1 MIERMKPVAISILSL
16 VLWACQAMA
25 QTTDLLYLFPNKDI
39 YETGEDMW
47 FKAYLMD
54 KQTLALSDRSQTLY
68 LLLRS
73 ETGEVVWHEKYPLT
87 AGRGD
92 GHIYIDDTWRLG
104 EYYME
109 GYTRSSFTTD
119 STTAIRPRR
128 IRVVDRVTQMDS
140 ISSET
145 VRRDSIQRLTAK
157 RRFDMFPEGGN
168 LIDGINTVVA
178 FKATYGNGFPDEVSG
193 KVLEDGNEIAAIHS
207 QHDGMGM
214 FALIPRWGKDYKVVL
229 SDGRTYPLPPIERT
243 GTGLRVLR
251 NNNSGI
257 TMVVSASDSIARPF
271 TVLAKMR
278 GMLCGTAK
286 GVVKGQQIVRMPK
299 ERFPM
304 QGIAEI
310 TLTVGDAQIP
320 VAERLVYVNPT
331 QQLNITAQTDHQ
343 QYNRRDEGK
352 VCLQV
357 TDSAGQPLK
366 VELAVSIFD
375 KAYLYQPGHENILS
389 HCYLSEEIRGNIF
402 NPAYYFDKRNDDRL
416 QALNLL
422 LMTQGWRRYV
432 WDREP
437 TQGKEILSDG
447 VSGKD
452 LITRTQFIQVF
463 SPQSDTCLVMTDSI
477 GRFEISP
484 VMMDTMRGN
493 IYLKPMVKSP
503 KPRLSLANPFD
514 SIGYYQQ
521 GRQRYLTQ
529 NHIFETANGD
539 RDITDGF
546 GTVVLKDV
554 YVTAKRRSPYR
565 DKVTGYLDSLAIM
578 ASGEWVCD
586 CHAGSAKGFLN
597 NYHGYSHHPEGYY
610 PAPTHKVKHL
620 MPKRGETYKLIKYI
634 PGGPNG
640 RWLLDMDDPPH
651 DIVYSGPQ
659 YTEEELLKKYGISK
673 AQGYYP
679 HREFYEP
686 DTFDLSSTTP
696 DPRNSLQ
703 WKPAILTDEE
713 GNAEIAFM
721 ASDVNTEFIG
731 IVEALDGTGLMGC
744 QTFTFRVVRN
754 K

>member
-1 MIERMKPVAISILSL
+1 MKFVAISILSV
-16 VLWACQAMA
+16 VLWACQVTA
-25 QTTDLLYLFPNKDI
+25 QTPDMLYIFPNKDI

-54 KQTLALSDRSQTLY
+54 KQTLVLSDRSQTLY

-92 GHIYIDDTWRLG
+92 GHIYIGDTWRLG

-119 STTAIRPRR
+119 TTTAIRPRR

-140 ISSET
+140 ISLEAI
-145 VRRDSIQRLTAK
+145 RRDSIERQTTK
-157 RRFDMFPEGGN
+157 HRFDMFPEGGN

-178 FKATYGNGFPDEVSG
+178 FKATYGNGFPEEISG
-193 KVLEDGNEIAAIHS
+193 KVMEDGREITTIRS
-207 QHDGMGM
+207 LHDGMGM
-214 FALIPRWGKDYKVVL
+214 FAITPRWGKDYKVLL
-229 SDGRTYPLPPIERT
+229 SDGRTYPLPAIERT
-243 GTGLRVLR
+243 GIGLRVLR

-257 TMVVSASDSIARPF
+257 TIVVSASDTIARPF
-271 TVLAKMR
+271 TVLTKIR
-278 GMLCGTAK
+278 GMLCCTAK
-286 GVVKGQQIVRMPK
+286 GVVKGQQIVRMSK
-299 ERFPM
+299 ERFPT

-331 QQLNITAQTDHQ
+331 QRLNITAHADHQ

-357 TDSAGQPLK
+357 TDSASQPLK
-366 VELAVSIFD
+366 AELAVSIFD

-402 NPAYYFDKRNDDRL
+402 NPAYYFDERNDDRL

-432 WDREP
+432 WDKEP

-452 LITRTQFIQVF
+452 LIARTQFIQVF

-484 VMMDTMRGN
+484 VMMDAMRGN

-503 KPRLSLANPFD
+503 KPKLSLISPFD
-514 SIGYYQQ
+514 SISYHQQ
-521 GRQRYLTQ
+521 GRPRYLPQ
-529 NHIFETANGD
+529 NHIFKIANGE
-539 RDITDGF
+539 RDITNAF
-546 GTVVLKDV
+546 GTVVLKDI

-578 ASGEWVCD
+578 ASGEWVCK
-586 CHAGSAKGFLN
+586 HGGQMYLN
-597 NYHGYSHHPEGYY
+597 DYHGYSHHPEGCPITIYSE
-610 PAPTHKVKHL
+610 KRIV
-620 MPKRGETYKLIKYI
+620 PKRGQIYGLIKYE
-634 PGGPNG
+634 PVGPNG
-640 RWLLDMDDPPH
+640 AWIWTEEKQIM
-651 DIVYSGPQ
+651 YTGPQ
-659 YTEEELLKKYGISK
+659 YSEEDLLKQHGMSK

-679 HREFYEP
+679 RREFYEP
-686 DTFDLSSTTP
+686 DTFDLSSPTP

-713 GNAEIAFM
+713 GKAEITFT

-731 IVEALDGTGLMGC
+731 IIEAIDGTGLMGC
-744 QTFTFRVVRN
+744 HTFTFRILRN